1 MGKPW
6 SEAAKASARAKRRA
20 RREAEAARQ
29 SRMRVQA
36 QLAARGPRSEADA
49 AAWVAM
55 CQEQMETARARGA
68 WLLEIF
74 QEFEAWCA
82 GEDRD
87 NFALQIWIEPLD
99 EGAPLMDHVKVATE
113 LMDPPWTFG
122 RGPDRPPSKYR
133 LTKVPNS
140 DPSEFDW

>member
-1 MGKPW
+1 
-6 SEAAKASARAKRRA
+6 
-20 RREAEAARQ
+20 
-29 SRMRVQA
+29 
-36 QLAARGPRSEADA
+36 
-49 AAWVAM
+49 M
-55 CQEQMETARARGA
+55 CQEQMATAKARGA

-82 GEDRD
+82 SEDRD

-99 EGAPLMDHVKVATE
+99 EGAPLLDHVKAATE

-122 RGPDRPPSKYR
+122 RVPDVPPTKYR

-140 DPSEFDW
+140 DPTELD